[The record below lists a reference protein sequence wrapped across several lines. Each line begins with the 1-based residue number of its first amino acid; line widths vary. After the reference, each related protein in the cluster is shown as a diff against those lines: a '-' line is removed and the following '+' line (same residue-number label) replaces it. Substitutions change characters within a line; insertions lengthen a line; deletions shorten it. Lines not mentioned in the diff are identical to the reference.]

1 MYFLIRVQNTQT
13 FSLKEMSRYIF
24 TSRIEYS
31 ISRQSKFMNKL
42 INRDQSKR
50 DPLEFVTNP
59 KGASKE
65 TLSLHTLRR
74 MNVLNKVFMEYITDM
89 MSTGEI
95 DPEILNKNIE
105 ISHIKI
111 TPDFKT
117 INVHWIDNNLQ
128 NSNTEE
134 LLKECAFKL
143 RHELSQLRIIGNVP
157 LIQFVKCKSF
167 HKLKE
172 VKLKLQSL
180 DLREDSVSNL
190 FPDAMYHT
198 VHANRIDHDEEVEN
212 EKSLNNSKD
221 TFSITVPVMQH
232 NVFGLDHHR
241 IMSKIKVSLNKAKN
255 PCKRQINVQLR
266 SFSPSEQ
273 NIENISNFLTDKEQ
287 KEQFDKF
294 LKQNRKEQRQKRK
307 LQFSETDSV
316 IHDNEQQEDEVDN
329 YDFDVEI
336 DDNDFTDDN
345 YENFGEFIDKE
356 FRKPY

>member
-1 MYFLIRVQNTQT
+1 MYFLIRVQNTQI

-50 DPLEFVTNP
+50 DPLEFITNP
-59 KGASKE
+59 NGASKK
-65 TLSLHTLRR
+65 TLSVHTVRR
-74 MNVLNKVFMEYITDM
+74 MTVLNKVFMEYITDM

-95 DPEILNKNIE
+95 NPEIPNKNIE

-117 INVHWIDNNLQ
+117 VNVHWMDNDPQ

-143 RHELSQLRIIGNVP
+143 RHELSQLRVIGNVP
-157 LIQFVKCKSF
+157 LIQFVKCKNTQ
-167 HKLKE
+167 KLKE
-172 VKLKLQSL
+172 VEQKLQTL
-180 DLREDSVSNL
+180 NLGEDSMPNL
-190 FPDAMYHT
+190 YPDAMYHT
-198 VHANRIDHDEEVEN
+198 VSASRIDHDEKVEN
-212 EKSLNNSKD
+212 GESLNNSKD
-221 TFSITVPVMQH
+221 TFSVTVPIMQH

-255 PCKRQINVQLR
+255 CKKKTNVQIR

-273 NIENISNFLTDKEQ
+273 NVENISNFLTDKEE
-287 KEQFDKF
+287 KEQFTKF
-294 LKQNRKEQRQKRK
+294 LKQNRKEQKRK
-307 LQFSETDSV
+307 HKLQLAKTDSF
-316 IHDNEQQEDEVDN
+316 IYDNEQQEDEVDN

-336 DDNDFTDDN
+336 DDDDFADNDESFD
-345 YENFGEFIDKE
+345 EFMDEE
-356 FRKPY
+356 FKKPY